1 VTERRGPGLLLAIA
15 IFKLAKSSALSALG
29 VCGLLL
35 ARDGHVYATLRHV
48 MNDLRLDPDSHY
60 LHMAINKVSGLST
73 RRLEEL
79 SLGTF
84 VYAAV
89 FLTEGGGLLL
99 RKHWAEYLT
108 TIVTASFVPFEAYEL
123 VKEPSILKAA
133 GLALNLAIVGYLAW
147 GLVTKSARGQK
158 HR

>member
-1 VTERRGPGLLLAIA
+1 MKP
-15 IFKLAKSSALSALG
+15 SSAYVRSARSAG
-29 VCGLLL
+29 WIV
-35 ARDGHVYATLRHV
+35 AAPKDGHVYATLVHV
-48 MNDLRLDPDSHY
+48 MNELRLDPDNHY
-60 LHMAINKVSGLST
+60 VHAAISKVSGLST

-99 RKHWAEYLT
+99 RKRWAEYLT
-108 TIVTASFVPFEAYEL
+108 TIVTASFVPFEGYEL
-123 VKEPSILKAA
+123 VHAPSILKAA

-147 GLVTKSARGQK
+147 GLLSPSASAKR
-158 HR
+158 RR